1 MKQIFRYIRPFT
13 GKIAVGLLIKTTGTL
28 MDLALPWMLAAML
41 DTVAPSGNKGSI
53 LFLGLMMVLAACIGI
68 SGNVIANRI
77 ASAVARD
84 TTRTLRSDLFAK
96 CMSLSCSQVEHFG
109 IPSLETRLTGDTYN
123 IHQTVGMM
131 QRMGVRA
138 PILLIGGL
146 CFSFAMEARLALIMT
161 AVLPLLG
168 TGVYLISRFGRRLYV
183 RAQAAA
189 DSMVRKVR
197 QVCKGIRVIKA
208 FSSQKNE
215 SEAFEALNLGLSR
228 AEQKAVLT
236 MSASNPVMT
245 VLLNL
250 GLTAVILTGAFL
262 VHGGVSTAG
271 KIIAFMS
278 YFTIISNA
286 MLTVTRIFTM
296 YSKCAASAQR
306 ISEVMDMQP
315 GLPVCGK
322 SDIRDDCAVS
332 FSNVSFSYGSAKILD
347 NISFSLK
354 KGGCLGIV
362 GATGSGKSTML
373 KLCERL
379 YDPCQG
385 EIRVMGRDVRSYTA
399 PQLHA
404 LFAQVL
410 QNDFIFSGTVREN
423 ICFGRD
429 IPDDELISALKKAH
443 AEFVLADPEGL
454 DRILT
459 SKGTNISGGQKQ
471 RLLIARAIAAA
482 PPILILD
489 DAASALDYR
498 TDAAIRREL
507 ADIPCTK
514 IIATQRVS
522 SVMQA
527 DCIIVLDNGR
537 IAASGTHE
545 ELLARCPL
553 YREISLSQI
562 GGAALE

>member
-1 MKQIFRYIRPFT
+1 
-13 GKIAVGLLIKTTGTL
+13 
-28 MDLALPWMLAAML
+28 
-41 DTVAPSGNKGSI
+41 
-53 LFLGLMMVLAACIGI
+53 
-68 SGNVIANRI
+68 
-77 ASAVARD
+77 
-84 TTRTLRSDLFAK
+84 
-96 CMSLSCSQVEHFG
+96 
-109 IPSLETRLTGDTYN
+109 
-123 IHQTVGMM
+123 
-131 QRMGVRA
+131 
-138 PILLIGGL
+138 
-146 CFSFAMEARLALIMT
+146 
-161 AVLPLLG
+161 
-168 TGVYLISRFGRRLYV
+168 
-183 RAQAAA
+183 
-189 DSMVRKVR
+189 
-197 QVCKGIRVIKA
+197 
-208 FSSQKNE
+208 
-215 SEAFEALNLGLSR
+215 
-228 AEQKAVLT
+228 
-236 MSASNPVMT
+236 MT

-315 GLPVCGK
+315 DLPVCGK

-332 FSNVSFSYGSAKILD
+332 FSNVSFSYGSAKNTGQYQL
-347 NISFSLK
+347 FPLK
-354 KGGCLGIV
+354 RGDVWAL
-362 GATGSGKSTML
+362 SGQRAAAKSTML

-514 IIATQRVS
+514 IIATQRKLRY
-522 SVMQA
+522 A
-527 DCIIVLDNGR
+527 GR
-537 IAASGTHE
+537 LHNRAG
-545 ELLARCPL
+545 
-553 YREISLSQI
+553 
-562 GGAALE
+562 

>member
-1 MKQIFRYIRPFT
+1 MRQKRYT
-13 GKIAVGLLIKTTGTL
+13 GRLRRKLFQCKLLLRQRQKYWTISAFPIKRG
-28 MDLALPWMLAAML
+28 DVWALSGQRAAAK
-41 DTVAPSGNKGSI
+41 AP
-53 LFLGLMMVLAACIGI
+53 C
-68 SGNVIANRI
+68 
-77 ASAVARD
+77 
-84 TTRTLRSDLFAK
+84 
-96 CMSLSCSQVEHFG
+96 LSCASVFTTHAKAK
-109 IPSLETRLTGDTYN
+109 Y
-123 IHQTVGMM
+123 
-131 QRMGVRA
+131 
-138 PILLIGGL
+138 GL
-146 CFSFAMEARLALIMT
+146 C
-161 AVLPLLG
+161 
-168 TGVYLISRFGRRLYV
+168 
-183 RAQAAA
+183 
-189 DSMVRKVR
+189 
-197 QVCKGIRVIKA
+197 
-208 FSSQKNE
+208 
-215 SEAFEALNLGLSR
+215 
-228 AEQKAVLT
+228 
-236 MSASNPVMT
+236 
-245 VLLNL
+245 
-250 GLTAVILTGAFL
+250 
-262 VHGGVSTAG
+262 
-271 KIIAFMS
+271 
-278 YFTIISNA
+278 
-286 MLTVTRIFTM
+286 
-296 YSKCAASAQR
+296 
-306 ISEVMDMQP
+306 
-315 GLPVCGK
+315 
-322 SDIRDDCAVS
+322 
-332 FSNVSFSYGSAKILD
+332 
-347 NISFSLK
+347 
-354 KGGCLGIV
+354 
-362 GATGSGKSTML
+362 
-373 KLCERL
+373 
-379 YDPCQG
+379 
-385 EIRVMGRDVRSYTA
+385 GRDVRSYTA